1 VPLTLP
7 APSSATVATTT
18 GAATAA
24 GKTRGARRGRHRT
37 GKDAYSFLWLP
48 PQSGFFP
55 LRLHVQKNALPF
67 FSALYS
73 IGSKGGHFVRFIAKR
88 LVLGAPACAPPVD
101 LTGLDFDRNRRAA
114 ADFRIAHVAP
124 PPSVASQASPQAFAN
139 SRTRKM

>member
-73 IGSKGGHFVRFIAKR
+73 IGSKVVTLCDSSQNGWCLERPH
-88 LVLGAPACAPPVD
+88 
-101 LTGLDFDRNRRAA
+101 
-114 ADFRIAHVAP
+114 AHH
-124 PPSVASQASPQAFAN
+124 Q
-139 SRTRKM
+139 